1 MHTFREAD
9 LRTTVNENPPGTVTV
24 STLDITDVRF
34 PPFPDQRPGT
44 AGLRKKVSVFRQP
57 HYLEMFTQAVFTT
70 LRLPAGSRL
79 VIGGDGRFFNNEAI
93 QRLMAVAVA
102 NGVNEIIV
110 GQHGLLSTP
119 AASHL
124 IRRRRAAAGFILT
137 ASHNPG
143 GPNGDFGLKFNT
155 PTGGQ
160 APENVTDEVFRVS
173 QQLTGYRRAE
183 LPQVDLARTGST
195 RVDGVVVEVVDPVA
209 DYATLMESL
218 FDFDRMAA
226 WLRDGH
232 RIRFDAMH
240 GITGPYAR
248 QILVDRL
255 GAPASCLLHAEPLP
269 DFGGLHPDPNPID
282 AAQLVSESVGISAPA
297 LLAASD
303 GDGDRNMILGPGTF
317 LSPCDSVAVMLAN
330 ITRIPGYRN
339 GVPGVA
345 RSMPTSRALDVVAA
359 SEGLPCYE
367 TPTGWRFFC
376 NLLEAG
382 LIGLCGEESFGT
394 SSAHCREKDG
404 LWAVLFWLNLL
415 AEDGRSLPGILDA
428 HWARFGRHHYQRWD
442 YVVADAARAG
452 DLMDALRRLLP
463 ALPGSNPAG
472 GVIQLADDF
481 HYRDPVDASESAH
494 QGIRLIFSNGERIVY
509 RLSGTGTA
517 GATLRVYLERHVTAA
532 SDIALSTQAALAPLG
547 QIAAQIARIGHHTGL
562 SAPTGM
568 I

>member
-1 MHTFREAD
+1 M
-9 LRTTVNENPPGTVTV
+9 
-24 STLDITDVRF
+24 STLEVTEVRLA
-34 PPFPDQRPGT
+34 PFTDQRPGT
-44 AGLRKKVSVFRQP
+44 AGLRKKVTVFSQP
-57 HYLEMFTQAVFTT
+57 HYLEMFTQAVFST
-70 LRLPAGSRL
+70 LALPTGSRL
-79 VIGGDGRFFNNEAI
+79 VIGGDGRYFNSEAI

-102 NGVNEIIV
+102 NGIGELIV
-110 GQHGLLSTP
+110 GQDGLLSTP

-124 IRRRRAAAGFILT
+124 IRQREAAAGFILT

-143 GPNGDFGLKFNT
+143 GPDGDFGLKFNT

-160 APENVTDEVFRVS
+160 APEHVTDEVYRVS
-173 QQLTGYRRAE
+173 QTLTGYRRAD
-183 LPQVDLARTGST
+183 LPRIDLSKTGIT
-195 RVDGVVVEVVDPVA
+195 RLGGVVVEVVDPVR

-218 FDFDRMAA
+218 FDFQRMAD
-226 WLRDGH
+226 WLRAGH

-240 GITGPYAR
+240 GVTGPYAR
-248 QILVDRL
+248 RILVDRL
-255 GAPASCLLHAEPLP
+255 GAPSDCLLHAAPLP
-269 DFGGLHPDPNPID
+269 DFGGLHPDPNPLD
-282 AAQLVSESVGISAPA
+282 AAELVAGSRGADAPD

-330 ITRIPGYRN
+330 ITRIPGYRH

-359 SEGLPCYE
+359 SAGLPCFE

-382 LIGLCGEESFGT
+382 RIGLCGEESFGT

-415 AEDGRSLPGILDA
+415 AVDGRSLPEILRA
-428 HWARFGRHHYQRWD
+428 HWSRFGRHNYQRWD
-442 YVVADAARAG
+442 YVIPDAARANE
-452 DLMDALRRLLP
+452 LMEALRGMLPVLL
-463 ALPGSNPAG
+463 GTNPAG
-472 GVIQLADDF
+472 AVIGTADDF
-481 HYRDPVDASESAH
+481 HYRDPVDASESFH
-494 QGIRLIFSNGERIVY
+494 QGVRLIFGNGERIVY

-517 GATLRVYLERHVTAA
+517 GATLRVYLERHVT
-532 SDIALSTQAALAPLG
+532 SPEDVALSTAAALTPLG
-547 QIAAQIARIGHHTGL
+547 QLAAQIARITHHTGL
-562 SAPTGM
+562 SAPSGM

>member
-1 MHTFREAD
+1 M
-9 LRTTVNENPPGTVTV
+9 
-24 STLDITDVRF
+24 STLDIIDIAF
-34 PPFPDQRPGT
+34 PPYKDQRPGT
-44 AGLRKKVSVFRQP
+44 AGLRKKVAVFKQP
-57 HYLEMFTQAVFTT
+57 HYLELFTQAVFST

-79 VIGGDGRFFNNEAI
+79 VIGGDGRYFNREAI

-102 NGVNEIIV
+102 NGVNEIVV

-124 IRRRRAAAGFILT
+124 IRQRRAAAGFILT

-143 GPNGDFGLKFNT
+143 GPTGDFGLKFNT
-155 PTGGQ
+155 PSGGQ
-160 APENVTDEVFRVS
+160 APEQVTDEVFRVS
-173 QQLTGYRRAE
+173 QQLTGYRTVR
-183 LPQVDLARTGST
+183 LPAVDLTKPGRT
-195 RVDGVVVEVVDPVA
+195 RLDGVVVEVVDPVT
-209 DYATLMESL
+209 DYAALMESL
-218 FDFDRMAA
+218 FDFDRMAD

-232 RIRFDAMH
+232 RIRFDGMH

-248 QILVDRL
+248 RILVDRL
-255 GAPASCLLHAEPLP
+255 GAPPDCLLHAEPLP
-269 DFGGLHPDPNPID
+269 DFGGLHPDPNPLD
-282 AAQLVSESVGISAPA
+282 AAELVAEAQAPGA
-297 LLAASD
+297 PDLLAASD

-330 ITRIPGYRN
+330 LERIPGYRA

-359 SEGLPCYE
+359 SQGLPCYE

-415 AEDGRSLPGILDA
+415 AVDGRSLPDILHG
-428 HWARFGRHHYQRWD
+428 HWSRFGRHHYQRWD
-442 YVVADAARAG
+442 YLVADATRAN
-452 DLMDALRRLLP
+452 DLMTALRTLLP
-463 ALPGSNPAG
+463 ALKGSNPAG
-472 GVIQLADDF
+472 GTIDIADDF
-481 HYRDPVDASESAH
+481 RYQDPVDLTESAH
-494 QGIRLIFSNGERIVY
+494 QGVRLQFSNGERIVY
-509 RLSGTGTA
+509 RLSGTGTE
-517 GATLRVYLERHVTAA
+517 GATLRVYLERHVTAPV
-532 SDIALSTQAALAPLG
+532 DIALSTAAALTPLG
-547 QIAAQIARIGHHTGL
+547 QLAAQLARIGYHTGL
-562 SAPTGM
+562 SSPSGM

>member
-1 MHTFREAD
+1 VI
-9 LRTTVNENPPGTVTV
+9 L
-24 STLDITDVRF
+24 STIETIHVPC
-34 PPFPDQRPGT
+34 PPFADQKPGT
-44 AGLRKKVSVFRQP
+44 AGLRKKVSVFMQP

-70 LRLPAGSRL
+70 LQLPAGARL
-79 VIGGDGRFFNNEAI
+79 VVGGDGRYFNREAI

-102 NGVNEIIV
+102 NGVSEIIV
-110 GQHGLLSTP
+110 GQNGLLSTP

-124 IRRRRAAAGFILT
+124 IRQRQAAAGFILT

-143 GPNGDFGLKFNT
+143 GPAGDFGLKFNT

-160 APENVTDEVFRVS
+160 APEQVTDEVYRVS
-173 QQLTGYRRAE
+173 LSQSGYERTD
-183 LPQVDLARTGST
+183 LPLLDLGRTGIT
-195 RVDGVVVEVVDPVA
+195 EIPGLRLEVVDPVT
-209 DYATLMESL
+209 DYARLMESL

-226 WLRDGH
+226 WLQAGKRL
-232 RIRFDAMH
+232 RFDAMH
-240 GITGPYAR
+240 AVTGPYAR
-248 QILVDRL
+248 RILVERL
-255 GAPASCLLHAEPLP
+255 GARADSLLNEEPLP

-282 AAQLVSESVGISAPA
+282 AAGLVKESLAANAPD

-303 GDGDRNMILGPGTF
+303 GDGDRNMILGPQTF
-317 LSPCDSVAVMLAN
+317 VSPCDSVAVMLAN

-359 SEGLPCYE
+359 RLGLPCYE

-376 NLLEAG
+376 NLLDAG

-415 AEDGRSLPGILDA
+415 AVDGRTVPEILA
-428 HWARFGRHHYQRWD
+428 NHWQQYGRHHYQRRD
-442 YVVADAARAG
+442 YAVADAGRAAE
-452 DLMDALRRLLP
+452 LMTALRALLP
-463 ALPGSNPAG
+463 TLAGTNPAG
-472 GVIQLADDF
+472 GTIETADDF
-481 HYRDPVDASESAH
+481 HYRDPVDGSESPR
-494 QGIRLIFSNGERIVY
+494 QGVRLVFSNGARIVY

-517 GATLRVYLERHVTAA
+517 GATLRVYLEQHVSTAA
-532 SDIALSTQAALAPLG
+532 GIAQPTPAAVKGLG
-547 QIAAQIARIGHHTGL
+547 QLAAQIARIPYYTGL
-562 SAPTGM
+562 IEPSGM